1 MPVKVR
7 TLFSG
12 DVYSSTL
19 TMTANTPVRFE
30 TKDLKLL
37 DVVVIVETHS
47 MLLGKHDAVV
57 YPVDAGDTVG
67 FTMVNLSTLYFKNA
81 TAGSNGK
88 ISILG
93 VKK

>member
-1 MPVKVR
+1 MALSVKV
-7 TLFSG
+7 LFSG
-12 DVYSSTL
+12 DVYSNTL
-19 TMTANTPVRFE
+19 TMTDDNPARFE
-30 TKDLKLL
+30 TEDIMLL
-37 DVVVIVETHS
+37 DVVLIVETNS
-47 MLLGKHDAVV
+47 MLLGGAEKVV
-57 YPVDAGDTVG
+57 YPVGIEGGVG

>member
-1 MPVKVR
+1 MAIPVR

-12 DVYSSTL
+12 DVYSNTK
-19 TMTANTPVRFE
+19 TMTDDGAHRFE
-30 TKDLKLL
+30 TKDLLLL
-37 DVVVIVETHS
+37 DVVVIVETNH

-57 YPVDAGDTVG
+57 YPADKGSTVG
-67 FTMVNLSTLYFKNA
+67 WTMVNLSTLYFKNA

>member
-1 MPVKVR
+1 MAVKVKV
-7 TLFSG
+7 LFSG
-12 DVYSSTL
+12 DVYSNQL
-19 TMTANTPVRFE
+19 TMTDDNSARFE
-30 TKDLKLL
+30 TEDVMLL
-37 DVVVIVETHS
+37 DVVVIVETYA

-57 YPVDAGDTVG
+57 YPVGKGATVG

-81 TAGSNGK
+81 VAGSNGK